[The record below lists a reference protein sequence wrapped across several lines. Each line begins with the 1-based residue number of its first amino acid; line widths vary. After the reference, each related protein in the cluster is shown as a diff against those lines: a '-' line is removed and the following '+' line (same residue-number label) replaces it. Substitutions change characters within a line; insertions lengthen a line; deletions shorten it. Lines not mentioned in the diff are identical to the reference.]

1 MLAIAAL
8 LVGAY
13 ALADSPALPAKAG
26 DGLVGAPGGK
36 QAEAPPAPGR
46 DAAIERGR
54 YIATASDCIACH
66 TTHNSKQPF
75 AGGYALE
82 TPFGKIV
89 ASNIT
94 RTSGD
99 RHRQLERS

>member
-1 MLAIAAL
+1 MKKYRTLKVLATAAL

-46 DAAIERGR
+46 GAAIARGR
-54 YIATASDCIACH
+54 YIAEAGDCVACH
-66 TTHNSKQPF
+66 TVAKSGQPF
-75 AGGYALE
+75 AGGLALE
-82 TPFGKIV
+82 TPFGKLV
-89 ASNIT
+89 AK
-94 RTSGD
+94 R
-99 RHRQLERS
+99 